1 VPRFE
6 GAAMATRRSVLTAAC
21 AGALASC
28 ATPPSWA
35 ISSRGGLIDAH
46 CHLFNVKD
54 LSAVRFIAYTILH
67 QYPEAARQFAL
78 QAGFTGPDD
87 PTFLDRIIGV
97 ALALVGARR
106 APSARREL
114 AFLTRQTAELA
125 LIGDEDE
132 APIPL
137 EQERDSVIET
147 ATRLLGGDGLVGDAE
162 AEAVMRELIVQSG
175 GGPVGLEPSLLFAL
189 PEEERRAI
197 ARRALALD
205 DRDQVVDETSTEA
218 GLVGR
223 PFYFPGLI
231 DFVVQLKRYRHK
243 LVDELA
249 DRHARE
255 GNVPA
260 LLAPAMVDFG
270 RWLVEDPQP
279 TSDLAAQVAVWREIS
294 RRREGPAVH
303 GYVGFCPLREVL
315 HRRASDLAESPLQ
328 LVQRAL
334 DTHGFLGVKLY
345 PPMGF
350 SATGNGERTAQDPPF
365 SREVLELVFGT
376 VPQNQVAARSRELGT
391 ALDEALG
398 DLYALCEAPLR
409 RAPII
414 AHGGNSVGAGPRT
427 GELADP
433 FYWSGVFDRPNGPAV
448 MLAHFGGFSYRTADP
463 RSPAPTSP
471 VWPGVPYEHTWEA
484 WLGRYIKTNPCKPV
498 FADLSMLTEVLPG
511 GALGRTRAGFQR
523 LVKEAPDIV
532 DHLVFGTDWTMLAQA
547 KGANR
552 YDAKVIDFL
561 RSIFRTDADTDGEG
575 AIEKILRGNFLR
587 YAGLRQDSAAYDR
600 LQAVY
605 GGDRRLEDRLRS
617 ACLPVSPAT
626 ITSCPTGDL
635 T

>member
-1 VPRFE
+1 
-6 GAAMATRRSVLTAAC
+6 MATRRAVLTT
-21 AGALASC
+21 AGAGFLSGC
-28 ATPPSWA
+28 ISLPPPA
-35 ISSRGGLIDAH
+35 AGRFGAAGTLIDAH

-67 QYPEAARQFAL
+67 QYPEAARQLAS

-106 APSARREL
+106 APSARTEL
-114 AFLTRQTAELA
+114 AFLTRQAAGLA
-125 LIGDEDE
+125 LVGDEDD

-137 EQERDSVIET
+137 EQERDAVIEA
-147 ATRLLGGDGLVGDAE
+147 ATRLLGGDDLVGDAE

-175 GGPVGLEPSLLFAL
+175 DGPVGLDPSLLFDL
-189 PEEERRAI
+189 PEDERRAI
-197 ARRALALD
+197 ARRALALEVGD
-205 DRDQVVDETSTEA
+205 EGVDETSAEA
-218 GLVGR
+218 ALVGR
-223 PFYFPGLI
+223 PFYFAGLI

-249 DRHARE
+249 GRHARE
-255 GNVPA
+255 GRAPA
-260 LLAPAMVDFG
+260 LMAPAMVDFG
-270 RWLVEDPQP
+270 RWLVDDPQP

-294 RRREGPAVH
+294 RRGQGPAVH

-315 HRRASDLAESPLQ
+315 HRRASNPAESPLQ
-328 LVQRAL
+328 LVRRAL

-350 SATGNGERTAQDPPF
+350 SATRNGERAAQDPPF
-365 SREVLELVFGT
+365 SREVLELVFGA
-376 VPQNQVAARSRELGT
+376 VPQAQVAARSRELGT
-391 ALDEALG
+391 ALDAALG
-398 DLYALCEAPLR
+398 DLYALCEAPRR

-433 FYWSGVFDRPNGPAV
+433 YNWRGVFDRSNGPAV

-463 RSPAPTSP
+463 RPPEPTRP
-471 VWPGVPYEHTWEA
+471 VWTGVPYEHTWEA
-484 WLGRYIKTNPCKPV
+484 WLGRYIRANPCKPV
-498 FADLSMLTEVLPG
+498 FADISMFTEVLPG
-511 GALGRTRAGFQR
+511 GALGRTRAGFER
-523 LVKEAPDIV
+523 LVNEVPEIV

-547 KGANR
+547 KGASR
-552 YDAKVIDFL
+552 YDAKVIAFL
-561 RSIFRTDADTDGEG
+561 RSIFRTDADPDAERPL
-575 AIEKILRGNFLR
+575 EKILRGNFLR
-587 YAGLRQDSAAYDR
+587 YADLRVGSAPYDR
-600 LQAVY
+600 LRAVY

-626 ITSCPTGDL
+626 IASCPTGDL